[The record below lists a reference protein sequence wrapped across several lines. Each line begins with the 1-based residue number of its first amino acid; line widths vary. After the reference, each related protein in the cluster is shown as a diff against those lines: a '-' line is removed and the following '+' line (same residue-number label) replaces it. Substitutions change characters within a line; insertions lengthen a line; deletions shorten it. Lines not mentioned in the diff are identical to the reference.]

1 MKIKT
6 IKKTEH
12 YKTGRKN
19 ETKKRWLPTLPDW
32 SIAELWLTVY
42 CETKW
47 SETKQNETKWNETK

>member
-19 ETKKRWLPTLPDW
+19 ENKKVASHFADW
-32 SIAELWLTVY
+32 SIAV
-42 CETKW
+42 
-47 SETKQNETKWNETK
+47 